1 MAVKQTS
8 HEILTAHIANF
19 EKENRALKIENQK
32 LMISIDE
39 LKECIR
45 AKDTE
50 IQDLQDRLSSQSV
63 VDGQDVK
70 TVTQMEGAEKIFLTL
85 KAKHV

>member
-1 MAVKQTS
+1 
-8 HEILTAHIANF
+8 
-19 EKENRALKIENQK
+19 
-32 LMISIDE
+32 MISIDE

-50 IQDLQDRLSSQSV
+50 IQDLQEQLSSQLV
-63 VDGQDVK
+63 VGGQGVK